1 MLTPSSTSVHMVILD
16 LFRPYITPDEQHGF
30 WAYVPE
36 SSSPRTI
43 FAASVKQLKGQYQI
57 VHCLQ
62 LCLTLFAGIL
72 FVFAIQYAPAYWNVA
87 LSGAMVF
94 TVNAVL
100 NDKSDTE
107 RQNYLAFCVSMSQRL
122 LISYAYMIETIRA
135 ILAIATDKGA
145 ITIAEAIRIET
156 ESAVLQH
163 PQYNDRSK
171 GGWVVAPTVNDQ
183 ASGDI
188 NTLTERF
195 ETITLFNEF
204 TEGIA

>member
-1 MLTPSSTSVHMVILD
+1 MVILD
-16 LFRPYITPDEQHGF
+16 LFRPYIAPDEQHGF
-30 WAYVPE
+30 RAYVAE

-57 VHCLQ
+57 THRLY
-62 LCLTLFAGIL
+62 LCLTLVTGIL
-72 FVFAIQYAPAYWNVA
+72 FVFAIQYAPAYWNLA

-100 NDKSDTE
+100 NDKFDTE
-107 RQNYLAFCVSMSQRL
+107 RQNYLAFCISMSHRL
-122 LISYAYMIETIRA
+122 LKSYAYMIETIRA

-145 ITIAEAIRIET
+145 ITISEAIRIEA
-156 ESAVLQH
+156 ESAVLRH
-163 PQYNDRSK
+163 SEYNDRSK
-171 GGWVVAPTVNDQ
+171 GGWVVAPTINDQ
-183 ASGDI
+183 VAGDI